1 MSAGIA
7 SSTLSELFATLLD
20 SPPSE
25 REQHLAQCDS
35 DTARLLRQ
43 MLAVAAREPRAL
55 PEPPLQALH
64 DVLLLDDGY
73 RLGSFEL
80 QGLIGRGGM
89 GQVYR
94 GRRLGDVEQHAAI
107 KVQDPLRIDADTA
120 RRFRLERQMLARLEH
135 PAIARLIESGEDA
148 RGRAYYAMEWIDGVP
163 IDRWCDEQRLDP
175 RARVALFLRL
185 CDGVDYAHRHLVV
198 HRDLKA
204 GNVLITR
211 DGQPRLLDFGIAKA
225 LAAAATVVDG
235 AAIDGPGVNGQDAD
249 ATTTQARY
257 FSPSHAAPEQV
268 RGEAI
273 SVACDVYA
281 LGVMLYQLV
290 CGLRPYELEGLSA
303 ADIEQRI
310 CEVVPPAP
318 SERFAQARREDAAAA
333 AAIAQRRALRPD
345 ALQRVLRGDL
355 DRIVQHALRKR
366 PAERYASVAALQA
379 DLQNWLDRRPV
390 RARGM
395 GRWYRT
401 RRFIARHR
409 VAVGFAALLVVAVA
423 GFVALLL
430 QQAAELR
437 RERDRVAAQL
447 LRTEHEKRN
456 AEQVTRFLEQTFAQA
471 DPSSAL
477 GRKLAVDDV
486 LDTAVRTLGY
496 ADVETPE
503 LRQRMQLVLVRLMLG
518 LQRYDDARRLLAL
531 PDVATD
537 TAAAQER
544 LRLRAD
550 AALGAGDPRAAVE
563 LSAKAL
569 AALASDAD
577 ASTQARTWL
586 MRARALRNSEPE
598 QALVALEQVDAA
610 LRRGGIVDN
619 EFVAPAQRLRARL
632 LAALGRDN
640 EVAAVLDALLAQQRA
655 QLPEHHPSLLETLRL
670 LAVEASRR
678 GDGES
683 AARYA
688 DEQLQS
694 AERVFGAD
702 SLRVAHA
709 LNLRGNLRSERG
721 DAEGAMADYRRCIGI
736 LQQRVGDSHPH
747 LAQTWYNLGET
758 QRLLAADSAAAEQ
771 SYRRALA
778 ISLSLNPGPT
788 KGQALFRVGLGAALS
803 DQRRW
808 DEAEREF
815 GVALELDTQ
824 RGMLYALALSELAVM
839 DLRRGRTAASTR
851 RWAEAAPVLRRE
863 VPAHDPQRQRV
874 ERILG
879 QSGS

>member
-1 MSAGIA
+1 MSAGTVTA
-7 SSTLSELFATLLD
+7 SLPELFAVLLD
-20 SPPSE
+20 ASPAE
-25 REQHLAQCDS
+25 RERCLAQCDA
-35 DTARLLRQ
+35 DAAVLLRR
-43 MLAVAAREPRAL
+43 MLAAAASEPRAL
-55 PEPPLQALH
+55 PDPPLQLLH
-64 DVLLLDDGY
+64 DALQLDEGH

-89 GQVYR
+89 GQVYF
-94 GRRLGDVEQHAAI
+94 GRRVGDVEQQVAI

-120 RRFRLERQMLARLEH
+120 RRFRLERQVLARLEH
-135 PAIARLIESGEDA
+135 PVIARLIESGEDA
-148 RGRAYYAMEWIDGVP
+148 QGRAYYAMEWIDGVP
-163 IDRWCDEQRLDP
+163 IDRWCDEHRLDL

-211 DGQPRLLDFGIAKA
+211 DGLPRLLDFGIAKP
-225 LAAAATVVDG
+225 LAAG
-235 AAIDGPGVNGQDAD
+235 APAID
-249 ATTTQARY
+249 ATATQARY

-290 CGLRPYELEGLSA
+290 CGLRPYELDGLSA

-310 CEVVPPAP
+310 CSYVPLAP
-318 SERFAQARREDAAAA
+318 SERFAQLRRDDAAQSVSLAH
-333 AAIAQRRALRPD
+333 RRAVRPD
-345 ALQRVLRGDL
+345 ALERALRGDL

-366 PAERYASVAALQA
+366 PEERYAGVAALQA
-379 DLQNWLDRRPV
+379 DLRNWLDGRPV
-390 RARGM
+390 LARGM
-395 GRWYRT
+395 GRGYRA
-401 RRFIARHR
+401 RRFVMRHR
-409 VAVGFAALLVVAVA
+409 VAVGLAALFVVAVT
-423 GFVALLL
+423 GLVVLLWL
-430 QQAAELR
+430 QAAELR

-456 AEQVTRFLEQTFAQA
+456 AEQVTRFLEQTFALA

-496 ADVETPE
+496 AEVETPA

-531 PDVATD
+531 TGDAPDA
-537 TAAAQER
+537 AAAQEH
-544 LRLRAD
+544 LRLRAE
-550 AALGAGDPRAAVE
+550 AELGAGDPRAAIE
-563 LSAKAL
+563 LSAQALGAL
-569 AALASDAD
+569 APDAD
-577 ASTQARTWL
+577 AATRARAWL
-586 MRARALRNSEPE
+586 VRARALRNSEPE
-598 QALVALEQVDAA
+598 QALAALERAEAA
-610 LRRGGIVDN
+610 LRHGAIIDN

-632 LAALGRDN
+632 LAALGRED
-640 EVAAVLDALLAQQRA
+640 EVAPVLDALLVTQRK

-678 GDGES
+678 GDADG

-694 AERVFGAD
+694 AGRVFGPD

-721 DAEGAMADYRRCIGI
+721 DSAGAMADYRQCIEI
-736 LQQRVGDSHPH
+736 LRQRVGDSHPH
-747 LAQTWYNLGET
+747 VAQAWYNLGET
-758 QRLLAADSAAAEQ
+758 QRLLADDAAAAEQ

-778 ISLSLNPGPT
+778 ISTALNPGPT
-788 KGQALFRVGLGAALS
+788 QGQALFRIGLGAALS

-808 DEAEREF
+808 DEAAREF
-815 GVALELDTQ
+815 QVPLAVDTK
-824 RGMLYALALSELAVM
+824 RGMLYALAQSELAIVE
-839 DLRRGRTAASTR
+839 LRRGQAGASAR
-851 RWAEAAPVLRRE
+851 RWAEAAPILRRE
-863 VPAHDPQRQRV
+863 VPGHDPQRRRI
-874 ERILG
+874 ERLLG

>member
-1 MSAGIA
+1 MTAAAA
-7 SSTLSELFATLLD
+7 SSPLPELFAALLD
-20 SPPSE
+20 ASPAE
-25 REQHLAQCDS
+25 RERRLQQCDA
-35 DTARLLRQ
+35 DTAGLLRQ

-55 PEPPLQALH
+55 PAPPLQALH
-64 DVLLLDDGY
+64 EVLLLDDGH

-94 GRRLGDVEQHAAI
+94 GRRVGDVEQYAAI

-120 RRFRLERQMLARLEH
+120 RRFRLERQVLARLEH

-148 RGRAYYAMEWIDGVP
+148 KGRAYYAMEWIDGIE

-175 RARVALFLRL
+175 RARIGLFLRL

-204 GNVLITR
+204 GNVLVTR
-211 DGQPRLLDFGIAKA
+211 DGQPRLLDFGIAKP
-225 LAAAATVVDG
+225 LAA
-235 AAIDGPGVNGQDAD
+235 GVD
-249 ATTTQARY
+249 ATATQARY

-290 CGLRPYELEGLSA
+290 CGLRPYDLDGLSA
-303 ADIEQRI
+303 AEIEQNI
-310 CEVVPPAP
+310 CDVVPLPP
-318 SERFAQARREDAAAA
+318 SERFAQARRTDATAA

-345 ALQRVLRGDL
+345 ALQRTLRGDL

-366 PAERYASVAALQA
+366 PGERYASVAALQA

-390 RARGM
+390 SARGM

-409 VAVGFAALLVVAVA
+409 VAAGFAALLAVAVA
-423 GFVALLL
+423 GFVALLW

-447 LRTEHEKRN
+447 QRTEHEKRN

-531 PDVATD
+531 PATTTD
-537 TAAAQER
+537 AAAAQER
-544 LRLRAD
+544 LRLRAE
-550 AALGAGDPRAAVE
+550 AELGAGDPRAALE
-563 LSAKAL
+563 LSAQAL

-577 ASTQARTWL
+577 ATAQARTWL
-586 MRARALRNSEPE
+586 MRARALRSSEPV
-598 QALVALEQVDAA
+598 QALAALEQADAA
-610 LRRGGIVDN
+610 RRRGGITDN

-632 LAALGRDN
+632 LAALGRED
-640 EVAAVLDALLAQQRA
+640 EVAAVLDALLTVQRA
-655 QLPEHHPSLLETLRL
+655 QLPAHHPSLLETLRL
-670 LAVEASRR
+670 VAVEASRR

-683 AARYA
+683 AARHA

-694 AERVFGAD
+694 AEHVFGPD
-702 SLRVAHA
+702 SLRVVHA

-721 DAEGAMADYRRCIGI
+721 DAAGAMADYRRCIAI

-758 QRLLAADSAAAEQ
+758 QRLLAADAGGAEQ

-778 ISLSLNPGPT
+778 ISRSLNPGPT
-788 KGQALFRVGLGAALS
+788 RGQALFRIGLGAALS

-808 DEAEREF
+808 HEAEREF
-815 GVALELDTQ
+815 GVALELDTR
-824 RGMLYALALSELAVM
+824 RGMLYALALSELAVV
-839 DLRRGRTAASTR
+839 DLRRGRTEVSAQ
-851 RWAEAAPVLRRE
+851 RWSEAAPVLRRE

>member
-1 MSAGIA
+1 MNGGLA

-20 SPPSE
+20 MPPSE
-25 REQHLAQCDS
+25 REQRLAQCDS
-35 DTARLLRQ
+35 DTTHLLRQ

-55 PEPPLQALH
+55 PEPPLRALH
-64 DVLLLDDGY
+64 DVLLLDEGY

-120 RRFRLERQMLARLEH
+120 RRFLLERQMLARLEH

-148 RGRAYYAMEWIDGVP
+148 RGRAYYAMEWIDGVA

-204 GNVLITR
+204 GNVLVTR
-211 DGQPRLLDFGIAKA
+211 DGQPRLLDFGIAKP
-225 LAAAATVVDG
+225 LAAAAPAVDG
-235 AAIDGPGVNGQDAD
+235 PAVDKRDVD

-290 CGLRPYELEGLSA
+290 CGLRPYELDGLSA

-318 SERFAQARREDAAAA
+318 SERFAQARRDDATAA
-333 AAIAQRRALRPD
+333 AAIAHRRALRPD

-366 PAERYASVAALQA
+366 PGERYASVAALQA

-409 VAVGFAALLVVAVA
+409 VAAGFAALLAAAVA
-423 GFVALLL
+423 GFVVLLL
-430 QQAAELR
+430 QQATELR

-471 DPSSAL
+471 DPTSAL

-486 LDTAVRTLGY
+486 LDTAVRTVGY

-518 LQRYDDARRLLAL
+518 LQRYDDARSLLAL
-531 PDVATD
+531 PGEATD
-537 TAAAQER
+537 AAAAQER
-544 LRLRAD
+544 LRLRAE
-550 AALGAGDPRAAVE
+550 AELGAGDPRAAAE
-563 LSAKAL
+563 LSAQAL

-577 ASTQARTWL
+577 ATTQARTWL
-586 MRARALRNSEPE
+586 MRARTLRNSEPE
-598 QALVALEQVDAA
+598 QALAALEQTDAA
-610 LRRGGIVDN
+610 LRRGGITDN

-632 LAALGRDN
+632 LAALGRED
-640 EVAAVLDALLAQQRA
+640 EVAAVLDALLTVQRA
-655 QLPEHHPSLLETLRL
+655 QLPAHHPSLLETLRL

-678 GDGES
+678 GDGEA
-683 AARYA
+683 AARHA

-694 AERVFGAD
+694 AERVFGPD
-702 SLRVAHA
+702 SLRVVHA

-721 DAEGAMADYRRCIGI
+721 DATGAIADYRRCIAI

-747 LAQTWYNLGET
+747 LAQTWYNLAET
-758 QRLLAADSAAAEQ
+758 QRLLAADATAAEQ

-808 DEAEREF
+808 DEAEREL
-815 GVALELDTQ
+815 GVPLALDTK
-824 RGMLYALALSELAVM
+824 RGMLYALALSELAIV
-839 DLRRGRTAASTR
+839 DLRRGRTKASAQ
-851 RWAEAAPVLRRE
+851 RWADAAPVLRRE

-879 QSGS
+879 HSGS

>member
-1 MSAGIA
+1 MTGGTA
-7 SSTLSELFATLLD
+7 SPALSDLFAAVLD
-20 SPPSE
+20 ASPSE
-25 REQHLAQCDS
+25 RELRLAQCDA

-43 MLAVAAREPRAL
+43 MLDVAAREPRAL

-64 DVLLLDDGY
+64 DVLLLDEGH

-94 GRRLGDVEQHAAI
+94 GRRVGDIEQHAAI

-135 PAIARLIESGEDA
+135 PVIARLIESGEDA

-163 IDRWCDEQRLDP
+163 IDRWCDEQCLDL
-175 RARVALFLRL
+175 RARVTLFLRL

-198 HRDLKA
+198 HRDIKA
-204 GNVLITR
+204 ANVLITR

-225 LAAAATVVDG
+225 LAADASGDG
-235 AAIDGPGVNGQDAD
+235 TSGAGMTDVD
-249 ATTTQARY
+249 ATAAQARY

-290 CGLRPYELEGLSA
+290 CGLRPYELDGLSA
-303 ADIEQRI
+303 FDIEQRI
-310 CEVVPPAP
+310 CEIVPPAP
-318 SERFAQARREDAAAA
+318 SERFAQARRDDAATAA
-333 AAIAQRRALRPD
+333 TIAQRRALRPD
-345 ALQRVLRGDL
+345 ALQRTLRGDL

-366 PAERYASVAALQA
+366 PAERYAGIAALQS
-379 DLQNWLDRRPV
+379 DLQNWLDCRPV

-401 RRFIARHR
+401 RRFLERHR
-409 VAVGFAALLVVAVA
+409 VAAVFAALLAAAVV
-423 GFVALLL
+423 GFVALLW

-471 DPSSAL
+471 DPTLAL

-531 PDVATD
+531 PNAATEKGM
-537 TAAAQER
+537 TQEY
-544 LRLRAD
+544 LRLSAE
-550 AALGAGDPRAAVE
+550 AALGAGDRGAATE
-563 LSAKAL
+563 LSAQAL
-569 AALASDAD
+569 AALAPDAD
-577 ASTQARTWL
+577 ATTQARTWL
-586 MRARALRNSEPE
+586 MRARALRSGEPE
-598 QALVALEQVDAA
+598 QALAALEQADAA
-610 LRRGGIVDN
+610 LQRGGITDN
-619 EFVAPAQRLRARL
+619 EFVAPARRLRARL
-632 LAALGRDN
+632 LAALGRDDD
-640 EVAAVLDALLAQQRA
+640 VAAVLDALLAVQRM
-655 QLPEHHPSLLETLRL
+655 QLPAHHPSLLETLRL

-678 GDGES
+678 GDAES

-702 SLRVAHA
+702 SLRVVHA

-721 DAEGAMADYRRCIGI
+721 DASGAMADYRRCIAI

-758 QRLLAADSAAAEQ
+758 QRLLAADATAAEQ

-778 ISLSLNPGPT
+778 ISTSLNPRPT
-788 KGQALFRVGLGAALS
+788 PGQALFRIGLGAALS

-815 GVALELDTQ
+815 GVPLELDTK
-824 RGMLYALALSELAVM
+824 RGMLYALALSELAIV
-839 DLRRGRTAASTR
+839 DLRRGRTAESAQ